1 MCPKSLRSHD
11 LAPLLQKISGG
22 HARTPLAGWP
32 PQITQKPA
40 NKNPNENP
48 RHTKISSQHC

>member
-11 LAPLLQKISGG
+11 LAPLFKKKSGE
-22 HARTPLAGWP
+22 ACPRTPLAGWP

-40 NKNPNENP
+40 TKNPNENP
-48 RHTKISSQHC
+48 ACL